1 VFAIWDSSAS
11 LAFLLSIIEC
21 LEQCQCQKTSAH
33 NQSSEFILASF
44 AGCFC
49 AFCPKSL
56 AVTAAMERV
65 PC

>member
-11 LAFLLSIIEC
+11 LAFLVSIIDC
-21 LEQCQCQKTSAH
+21 LEQCQCQKTSAN
-33 NQSSEFILASF
+33 NQSSQFILASF

-49 AFCPKSL
+49 AFGRRSL
-56 AVTAAMERV
+56 AVAAMERV